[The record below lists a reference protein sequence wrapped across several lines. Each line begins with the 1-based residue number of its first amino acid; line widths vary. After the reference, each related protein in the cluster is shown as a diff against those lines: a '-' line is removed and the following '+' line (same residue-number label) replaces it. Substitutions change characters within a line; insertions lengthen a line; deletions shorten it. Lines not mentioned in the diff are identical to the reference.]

1 MKPPFSTRSTEE
13 PTPQGIIET
22 LRSRSSATSCSATAL
37 AVSTLP
43 AQGELLSLLIHCQ
56 NFEEV
61 QQLASAVGLKA
72 GADGAHVV
80 LATSKG
86 IIAAQAWLFD

>member
-1 MKPPFSTRSTEE
+1 MKSPFSARSTEE

-37 AVSTLP
+37 AVSILP
-43 AQGELLSLLIHCQ
+43 AQVELLTLLIRCQ
-56 NFEEV
+56 SFEEV
-61 QQLASAVGLKA
+61 QRLASAVDLKA
-72 GADGAHVV
+72 GTDGARVV

-86 IIAAQAWLFD
+86 MVVAQAWLFD